1 VVEREALKC
10 VLQEPGVVAEWYAAV
25 EPTAYSHPAY
35 VAVHQAIAAAGGASE
50 TTSGLEWMDLVLA
63 QCPDDGVRSL
73 VRALAVEPVPT
84 RESADEK
91 YATSVVARLLE
102 NDAARRVADLKGRL
116 QRTDP
121 AERPVDHERLFNDL
135 LALETYRRRLRE
147 HVHGET

>member
-1 VVEREALKC
+1 
-10 VLQEPGVVAEWYAAV
+10 
-25 EPTAYSHPAY
+25 
-35 VAVHQAIAAAGGASE
+35 
-50 TTSGLEWMDLVLA
+50 
-63 QCPDDGVRSL
+63 
-73 VRALAVEPVPT
+73 VEPVPT
-84 RESADEK
+84 RAGADEK

-102 NDAARRVADLKGRL
+102 NDASRRVADLKGRL